1 AGRDA
6 AHRARGL
13 LAEARGRARR
23 EPASDDVLRAR
34 VRSKI
39 GRVVSHPDAITT
51 EILDGVVVLSGPV
64 LADEARRLAATAPRV
79 RGVRAL
85 DDRLERYDSP
95 GRIPGLQP
103 RGRQRVTP
111 PSAMG
116 RAFRSPGGRLVLGLS
131 AAALAA
137 CGIARRD
144 ALGVGLGAGAVG
156 LALGPW
162 AGRPMRPPGRGAQ
175 GSPEHEKPSGEPGDY
190 PAGGG
195 GQAWVHE

>member
-1 AGRDA
+1 
-6 AHRARGL
+6 
-13 LAEARGRARR
+13 
-23 EPASDDVLRAR
+23 SDDVLRAR

-64 LADEARRLAATAPRV
+64 LADEARRLVALAARV
-79 RGVRAL
+79 RGGRAL
-85 DDRLERYDSP
+85 DDRLGRNSRPRETP
-95 GRIPGLQP
+95 GPQPGL
-103 RGRQRVTP
+103 RQRGTP

-116 RAFRSPGGRLVLGLS
+116 RAFRSRGGRLVLGLS

-144 ALGVGLGAGAVG
+144 ALGVGLGAGAIA
-156 LALGPW
+156 LALGLW

-175 GSPEHEKPSGEPGDY
+175 GSPEHEKPSGEPG
-190 PAGGG
+190 
-195 GQAWVHE
+195 